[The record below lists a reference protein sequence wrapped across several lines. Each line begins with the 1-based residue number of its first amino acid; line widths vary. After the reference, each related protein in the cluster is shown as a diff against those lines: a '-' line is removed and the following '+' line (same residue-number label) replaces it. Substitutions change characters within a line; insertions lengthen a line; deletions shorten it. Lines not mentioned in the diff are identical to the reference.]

1 MLQSSCQ
8 TSIPVR
14 HLNLLL
20 FLDNSAF
27 QDFYVRGPTYYNT
40 RSIQTGNL
48 FYYCA
53 ISTLRHIYV
62 ITSNLNMYANSV
74 FHSEHNTIISLYLT
88 IAYAPVFYFL
98 AGIVVL
104 KGQFDLE
111 STECT
116 EL

>member
-1 MLQSSCQ
+1 
-8 TSIPVR
+8 
-14 HLNLLL
+14 
-20 FLDNSAF
+20 
-27 QDFYVRGPTYYNT
+27 
-40 RSIQTGNL
+40 
-48 FYYCA
+48 
-53 ISTLRHIYV
+53 
-62 ITSNLNMYANSV
+62 MYANSV
-74 FHSEHNTIISLYLT
+74 FYSEHNTIDSLYLT